1 MLTAVGWLQGIITY
15 LVFKNLE
22 ESIDEAL
29 DKAEEGLMDWHYLR
43 GKINV
48 KNQHM
53 DRVLR
58 R

>member
-29 DKAEEGLMDWHYLR
+29 DNAEEGLMAWHYLR

-48 KNQHM
+48 KNQHL

>member
-1 MLTAVGWLQGIITY
+1 MQGIITY

-29 DKAEEGLMDWHYLR
+29 DNAEEGLMAWHYLR

-48 KNQHM
+48 KNQHL